1 MTSWDRQVPA
11 PGEVFLDHV
20 GWMVPDIDAAARA
33 FARLGFPLTPY
44 SLHGNRD
51 PASGRVV
58 PQGSA
63 NRLAVLERGYLEIL
77 TPVAGADSPVA
88 RHLRDSIARYVGV
101 HLVAFTVAD
110 AEAEARRLAA
120 AGFDLQPTVNLR
132 RTAEGADGTE
142 VEVAFTVIRAA
153 FGSIPEGRIQT
164 LTHLTPEHV
173 WQPRYVARDNGLVA
187 LAEALFAVPD
197 PLESAQRLACFTG
210 RPAAATADGAAVA
223 LDRGRL
229 SFLTPDGVAG
239 RCAGLVAPPPP
250 SIAALGFVSRDLAA
264 TRAWLTAHG
273 VRLLADQP
281 ARLVV
286 DPGEAMGAALIVEP
300 LPGA

>member
-11 PGEVFLDHV
+11 PGEVFLDHA
-20 GWMVPDIDAAARA
+20 GWMVPDLDAAARA

-44 SLHGNRD
+44 SLHGDRD

-77 TPVAGADSPVA
+77 TPVADADGPVA
-88 RHLRDSIARYVGV
+88 RHLRDCIARYVGI

-110 AEAEARRLAA
+110 AEVEARRLVAV
-120 AGFDLQPTVNLR
+120 GFDLQPTVNLR
-132 RTAEGADGTE
+132 RTAEGADGVP
-142 VEVAFTVIRAA
+142 VEVAFTVIRPA
-153 FGSIPEGRIQT
+153 FGSIPEGRIQM

-173 WQPRYVARDNGLVA
+173 WQRRYVARDNGLA
-187 LAEALFAVPD
+187 GLSEAVFAVPD
-197 PLESAQRLACFTG
+197 PRASAERLARFTG
-210 RPAAATADGAAVA
+210 RAAAATADGAAVA

-229 SFLTPDGVAG
+229 AFLTADGVAG
-239 RCAGLVAPPPP
+239 RYAGLVAPPPP
-250 SIAALGFVSRDLAA
+250 SVAALGFVSRDLAA
-264 TRAWLTAHG
+264 TRAWLAGRG
-273 VRLLADQP
+273 VRLLADGP

-286 DPGEAMGAALIVEP
+286 DPRDAMGAALVVEP
-300 LPGA
+300 PAGA